1 MMTAYSTPPRNMPR
15 KSDMVR
21 QYVASGEYRKA
32 LRIAKEFR
40 LGISKEDSEAM
51 KRGYECLVHADFYK
65 QLGQDTDRIAQ
76 KGVETL
82 IRLFGV

>member
-1 MMTAYSTPPRNMPR
+1 MLR

-21 QYVASGEYRKA
+21 RYVASGEYRKA

-51 KRGYECLVHADFYK
+51 KRGYEAMLYPDFYK
-65 QLGQDTDRIAQ
+65 QLGQDTDRIEQ

>member
-1 MMTAYSTPPRNMPR
+1 MTTVYSTPPRNMLR

-51 KRGYECLVHADFYK
+51 KRGYECLVHTAFYRSI
-65 QLGQDTDRIAQ
+65 GVDTDASVQ
-76 KGVETL
+76 KGIEVL
-82 IRLFGV
+82 VRIYG

>member
-1 MMTAYSTPPRNMPR
+1 MLR

-40 LGISKEDSEAM
+40 LGISKEDSDAM
-51 KRGYECLVHADFYK
+51 KRGYEAMLYPQFYS
-65 QLGQDTDRIAQ
+65 QLSQDTDRIAQ